1 MKKQL
6 KTYFGLFILFFSVV
20 ACSSG
25 GDSNATGGSISI
37 SGKIVNENNT
47 PLAGVE
53 VKSGNSIA
61 TTSAAG
67 EFVLTNVTAQAR
79 IVVNAKAAGYFTA
92 YRAINMEGSNDQF
105 LSIMMESKGSPINFS
120 SSAGGSLTNLNGS
133 VTLAPN
139 SVMDENGNAYDGMV
153 KAYLRFHT
161 TDQANFSRIMQ
172 GGDFAG
178 QNASGENGVLSSYGF
193 FSIEMEDP
201 SGNALN
207 VKTGTTASFSQPIA
221 SNQVASSPNSVKLW
235 SFDNELGKWKEE
247 GTATKSGNK
256 YVGQVSHFSA
266 WNCDDWGTTA
276 TIKGKLECNGEP
288 LVNNQVILNN
298 ESNQLIANTD
308 SAGNFIFIIPSGF
321 PVEVIIQGIDPINIA
336 PLTTNEVYNLGSLT
350 PSSCFGSL
358 QDVLMSGTW
367 VGDSCF
373 DQGYLDRLTA
383 DESIFTFSTNKIF
396 WEGTVI
402 PENPDFESTYQIQ
415 GNEIVVNYRFDEPS
429 PHNCF
434 MKMRV
439 LSYTPNL
446 ITFYPPLSSDYHS
459 CFPSTGLTCNPK
471 LTKQ

>member
-6 KTYFGLFILFFSVV
+6 KTYFGLIILFFSVL

-25 GDSNATGGSISI
+25 GDSTATGGSISI
-37 SGKIVNENNT
+37 TGKIVNENNT
-47 PLAGVE
+47 PIAGVE
-53 VKSGNSIA
+53 VKSGTSTA

-79 IVVNAKAAGYFTA
+79 IVVNATAAGYFTA

-105 LSIMMESKGSPINFS
+105 LTIMMESKGTPINFS
-120 SSAGGSLTNLNGS
+120 SSAGGNLTNLGGS

-201 SGNALN
+201 SGNTLN

-221 SNQVASSPNSVKLW
+221 TNQIASSPNSVKLW

-266 WNCDDWGTTA
+266 WNCDDWATTA

-288 LVNNQVILNN
+288 LANNQVILNN
-298 ESNQLIANTD
+298 EANQLIANTD

-321 PVEVIIQGIDPINIA
+321 PVEVIIQGDGPINIA
-336 PLTTNEVYNLGSLT
+336 PLTTDQVYNLGTLT
-350 PSSCFGSL
+350 PSSCYGTL
-358 QDVLMSGTW
+358 QEVLMSGTW
-367 VGDSCF
+367 EGDLCF
-373 DQGYLDRLTA
+373 DQAYLDILTS
-383 DESIFTFSTNKIF
+383 DFSILTFSTNKVF
-396 WEGTVI
+396 WEGQVI
-402 PENPDFESTYQIQ
+402 PTSDATYQIQ
-415 GNEIVVNYRFDEPS
+415 GNQIIISYFDIDLGQTCSLRWNVSNYTQNE
-429 PHNCF
+429 
-434 MKMRV
+434 
-439 LSYTPNL
+439 
-446 ITFYPPLSSDYHS
+446 ITFASPTSSDYCDNTGGNLS
-459 CFPSTGLTCNPK
+459 CVPHLV
-471 LTKQ
+471 KQQ

>member
-6 KTYFGLFILFFSVV
+6 KTYFGLIILFFSVL

-25 GDSNATGGSISI
+25 GDSTAIGGNISI
-37 SGKIVNENNT
+37 TGKIVNENNT
-47 PLAGVE
+47 PIAGVE
-53 VKSGNSIA
+53 VKCGTSTA
-61 TTSAAG
+61 TTSSAG
-67 EFVLTNVTAQAR
+67 EFVLTNVAAQAR
-79 IVVNAKAAGYFTA
+79 IVVNATAAGYFTA
-92 YRAINMEGSNDQF
+92 HRAINMEGSNDQF
-105 LSIMMESKGSPINFS
+105 LAIMMESKGTPINFS
-120 SSAGGSLTNLNGS
+120 SSAGGNLTNFGGS

-161 TDQANFSRIMQ
+161 TDQTNFSRLMQ

-201 SGNALN
+201 SGNTLN
-207 VKTGTTASFSQPIA
+207 VKTGTTATFSQPIA
-221 SNQVASSPNSVKLW
+221 ANQIASSPNSVKLW

-276 TIKGKLECNGEP
+276 TIKGKLECDGEP
-288 LVNNQVILNN
+288 LSNNQVILNN

-321 PVEVIIQGIDPINIA
+321 PVEVIIQGNNPINID
-336 PLTTNEVYNLGSLT
+336 PLTTDQVYNLGTLT
-350 PSSCFGSL
+350 PSSCYGTL

-367 VGDSCF
+367 VGDLCF
-373 DQGYLDRLTA
+373 DQAFLDVLTP
-383 DESIFTFSTNKIF
+383 DYSIITFTSNQIRG
-396 WEGTVI
+396 EGRALPT
-402 PENPDFESTYQIQ
+402 DDATYQIQ
-415 GNEIVVNYRFDEPS
+415 GNQIIISYYDIDLGQTCSLRWNVSNYTQNE
-429 PHNCF
+429 
-434 MKMRV
+434 
-439 LSYTPNL
+439 
-446 ITFYPPLSSDYHS
+446 ITFASPTSSDYCDNSGGNLS
-459 CFPSTGLTCNPK
+459 CVPHLV
-471 LTKQ
+471 KQ